1 MESKIVVLV
10 KLYKGDISPFDAA
23 ALECALSIPNSEVTV
38 ISMAPLS
45 NLEALENLT
54 RLGCEAVLI
63 NDEHYAGSDT
73 VRTACILSNNLML
86 FNADYI
92 FTGRES
98 MDGNTGQV
106 PAMIAQ
112 ITGYEYIHRVMK
124 MEGDELTLRNGR
136 QVELKKHQ
144 IVSFEKIRVLRD
156 PSIFSQKK
164 KVRVLKFEDAPCY
177 KVSDFCNSPTRVI
190 KTTINQSDRRFCKYI
205 NYSDLDSVIKT
216 SLDKKNVEN
225 QEVIN
230 KATVIHYVGNIY
242 DIATKYAKK
251 AIKLDV
257 ENKSVVDIIELIKKN
272 KAKIVLW
279 EESDKYK
286 PLASMV
292 AVSMGYGLCADC
304 TSFRF
309 ENNQFIMTRPA
320 LGGDVIAD
328 IICDSEVAMA
338 TVRATNND
346 NEDVAITIGKG
357 AIEHL
362 DKIKE
367 LAKRYNAKI
376 YCTRPLAD
384 NDILPYETQVGLTGI
399 NISPKVC
406 ITIGTSG
413 AIQHIVGINKSQT
426 IIAININKKEK
437 VFDYAD
443 YGIVMDAK
451 DI

>member
-23 ALECALSIPNSEVTV
+23 ALECALSIPNSEVT
-38 ISMAPLS
+38 IMSMAPLS

-54 RLGCEAVLI
+54 RLGCDAILL

-73 VRTACILSNNLML
+73 VRTACILGNNLSL
-86 FNADYI
+86 LDIDYI

-112 ITGYEYIHRVMK
+112 IIGFEYVHRVIK
-124 MEGDELTLRNGR
+124 IEGDELTLRNGDKK
-136 QVELKKHQ
+136 ELSPCQ
-144 IVSFEKIRVLRD
+144 IISFEKIKVLRE
-156 PSIFSQKK
+156 PSIFSKK
-164 KVRVLKFEDAPCY
+164 REVKVLKFEDAPCY
-177 KVSDFCNSPTRVI
+177 GISDFPDSPTKVI
-190 KTTINQSDRRFCKYI
+190 KTTLNQSDRRFCQFVH
-205 NYSDLDSVIKT
+205 YSDLDSIIKA
-216 SLDKKNVEN
+216 SLDKKKEEN
-225 QEVIN
+225 QEQIN
-230 KATVIHYVGNIY
+230 KAPIIHYVGNIH
-242 DIATKYAKK
+242 DIAAKYAKK
-251 AIKLDV
+251 AVKLDV
-257 ENKSVVDIIELIKKN
+257 DNKSVSDIIELIQKER
-272 KAKIVLW
+272 ASIILW
-279 EESDKYK
+279 EENDKYK
-286 PLASMV
+286 PIASSV

-338 TVRATNND
+338 TVRATNNE

-367 LAKRYNAKI
+367 LAKRYNAKT